1 MVSSVLE
8 EEEESSKES
17 SDSGDDVIKV
27 ELGDKESDLEID
39 LSEVESAQFDEME
52 IDELQGID
60 TIVIDS

>member
-17 SDSGDDVIKV
+17 SDSRDDIIEV
-27 ELGDKESDLEID
+27 ELRDKESDSEID
-39 LSEVESAQFDEME
+39 LLEVKSAQFDKIE
-52 IDELQGID
+52 IDKLQGID